1 MALTAVLAG
10 WVVARGAGIGR
21 ALEKDRDW
29 GTTTIRP
36 RVLTWLGSFIDAAA
50 RVDELPRLRSLASA
64 LRTVLRDRWPSA
76 VAPSYPALARAGEPL
91 ARVPRGWPSSD

>member
-1 MALTAVLAG
+1 VALTAALAG

-21 ALEKDRDW
+21 ALEQDRDW

-50 RVDELPRLRSLASA
+50 RTDVLPQLRSLASA
-64 LRTVLRDRWPSA
+64 LHTVLGERWPSA
-76 VAPSYPALARAGEPL
+76 VTPSYPALASPGEPL
-91 ARVPRGWPSSD
+91 ARLPRGWSSSD